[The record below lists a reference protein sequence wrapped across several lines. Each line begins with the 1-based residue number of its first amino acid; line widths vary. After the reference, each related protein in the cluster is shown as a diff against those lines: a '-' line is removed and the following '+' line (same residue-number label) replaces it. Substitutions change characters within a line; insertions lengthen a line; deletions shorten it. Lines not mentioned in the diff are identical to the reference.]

1 MANESTDDIHPVE
14 GDPPHLPVDADAMR
28 RAGERLAKIGADAYS
43 LADQYPWLEQMPDF
57 HRMML
62 IANNL
67 SCRLINGIE
76 RDA

>member
-1 MANESTDDIHPVE
+1 MRKLANDMANERTGPSS
-14 GDPPHLPVDADAMR
+14 PVDADEMR

-43 LADQYPWLEQMPDF
+43 LADQHSWIEQMPDF

-76 RDA
+76 PDA

>member
-1 MANESTDDIHPVE
+1 
-14 GDPPHLPVDADAMR
+14 MR

-43 LADQYPWLEQMPDF
+43 LADQHSWIEQMPDF

-76 RDA
+76 PDA